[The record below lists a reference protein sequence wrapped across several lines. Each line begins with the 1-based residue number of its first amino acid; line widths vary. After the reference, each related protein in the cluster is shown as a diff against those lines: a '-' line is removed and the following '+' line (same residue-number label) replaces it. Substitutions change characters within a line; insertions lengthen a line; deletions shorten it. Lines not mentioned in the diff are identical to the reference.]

1 MRRRREQASMEER
14 FLREG
19 AVEPRA
25 ERLRVPGFVRF
36 LAAGI
41 LRLGVYT
48 AIAAAITGGLG
59 LVWGALRGSDDLL
72 HSFVLGLWVGGAAM
86 VVVAGLSGGREIQYR
101 GELGEDL
108 GKGGGAGM
116 VAILVAGIILIA
128 IGIGIDV
135 LQQR

>member
-1 MRRRREQASMEER
+1 MRRRDGASLEER
-14 FLREG
+14 FLGAG

-25 ERLRVPGFVRF
+25 DRRRVPGFVRL

-41 LRLGVYT
+41 LRLVVYT
-48 AIAAAITGGLG
+48 AIAAAIAGVGG

-72 HSFVLGLWVGGAAM
+72 HSFVVGLWVGGAAM
-86 VVVAGLSGGREIQYR
+86 VGIAALTGGRDVQYR

-116 VAILVAGIILIA
+116 VAILVVGIILIA
-128 IGIGIDV
+128 TGIGIDV
-135 LQQR
+135 LQRR